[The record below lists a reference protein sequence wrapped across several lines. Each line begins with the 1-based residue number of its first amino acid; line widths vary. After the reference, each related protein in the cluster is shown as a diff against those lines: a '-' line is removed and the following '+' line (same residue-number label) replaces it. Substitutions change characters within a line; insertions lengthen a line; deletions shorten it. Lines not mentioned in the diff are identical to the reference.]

1 MIDVLLFH
9 KMSTTV
15 SEKRNSLTN
24 DVNSIASREIKDSST
39 MIDFSSC
46 DFDANMEINDNYS
59 VNTTTTESEQTI
71 TNNACTNSNDIIGF
85 DQLESI
91 ISDSIGQLT
100 ELTPMIVDQE
110 LPSGSNNGVT
120 LSNMISSEFIET
132 QSASNPNEGSKSAP
146 SVISTIRIDDEVIRS

>member
-120 LSNMISSEFIET
+120 LSNIISNEFIET
-132 QSASNPNEGSKSAP
+132 PSASNSNEGPKSAP
-146 SVISTIRIDDEVIRS
+146 SVISTIRIDDEVSKS

>member
-24 DVNSIASREIKDSST
+24 DVNSITSCEIKDSST

-46 DFDANMEINDNYS
+46 DFDANMEINDNFS

-71 TNNACTNSNDIIGF
+71 TNNACANSNDIIGF

-132 QSASNPNEGSKSAP
+132 QSASNSNEGSKSAP